1 MSGSDEK
8 DRFGDKL
15 RNVERAREDQFF
27 KQRDQELLDK
37 LRENLGEEAEAAAQV
52 AAQGR
57 CPKCGACLTVREQQ
71 GVEVDEC
78 PSCGGVW
85 LDSGEL
91 EKLAGRESD
100 GWLGRLLRG
109 RTG

>member
-15 RNVERAREDQFF
+15 RDVERAREDQYF

-37 LRENLGEEAEAAAQV
+37 LREKKDEESEAAARV
-52 AAQGR
+52 ATRGR
-57 CPKCGACLTVREQQ
+57 CPKCGTHLQVREQQ

-85 LDSGEL
+85 LDQGEL
-91 EKLAGRESD
+91 EEIAGREND

-109 RTG
+109 RTR